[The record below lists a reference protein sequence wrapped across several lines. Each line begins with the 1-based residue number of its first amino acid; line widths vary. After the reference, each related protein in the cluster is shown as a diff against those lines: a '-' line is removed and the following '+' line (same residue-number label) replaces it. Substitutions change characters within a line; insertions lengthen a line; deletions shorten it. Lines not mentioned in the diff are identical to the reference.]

1 MFLQTVQLLCSSE
14 YASICCFAF
23 ALLLCSSITHQDGI
37 STESRLCFTWNK
49 LVTLLGIP
57 SRKYWN
63 WGVVWLQEKAASIL
77 SLLKLLNFVSTLG
90 KQTNTPTGRQ
100 SNHSALP

>member
-1 MFLQTVQLLCSSE
+1 
-14 YASICCFAF
+14 
-23 ALLLCSSITHQDGI
+23 
-37 STESRLCFTWNK
+37 
-49 LVTLLGIP
+49 
-57 SRKYWN
+57 
-63 WGVVWLQEKAASIL
+63 VVWLQEKAASIL